1 MKHST
6 TCDPWDVVVVPFPFS
21 DRRETK
27 RRPALCLSSRSFNRN
42 GHVILAMITSTAR
55 DPWPG
60 DHVIHDFRG
69 AGLQQSCRVRLKI
82 FTIDARLL
90 IRRLGSL
97 GSADRAGV
105 TNALRDSFSVSIQ

>member
-1 MKHST
+1 MRPSMPPFLELSKSGRARRMMKRST
-6 TCDPWDVVVVPFPFS
+6 ICDPWDVVVVPFPFT
-21 DRRETK
+21 DRRDAK
-27 RRPALCLSSRSFNRN
+27 RRPALCLSARSFNRN
-42 GHVILAMITSTAR
+42 GHVVLAMITSSAH

-60 DHVIHDFRG
+60 DHVIQDFTS

-97 GSADRAGV
+97 
-105 TNALRDSFSVSIQ
+105 